1 MEQALQKGG
10 GLMPEHD
17 GSAGDQPTQSV
28 GPEPAEEHARPVV
41 TRRDFIAGAGL
52 GVAATAIV
60 AGGVA
65 VATRQGV
72 QTVPAPQ
79 TVVQTG
85 PGGAA
90 VVAPAPAPGVA
101 AQPQPAGQPA
111 AAPASGTLPQS
122 MRRVTLD
129 IDGVKRDVVVD
140 VRETFWATT
149 SQKLGLNATNLGCD
163 RAQCGAC
170 TVVVDGRAVNG
181 CTIFSARLGRGQKI
195 LTVAGIQTSAT
206 SEGLHPVQRAFW
218 MSGGF
223 QCGICTRGFIMS
235 SYALLQTNNN
245 PTRPQIAEALSG
257 NICRCG
263 EYPKIYTAVE
273 AAAAEMR
280 TPPAKPQ
287 VAIGPPPAR
296 VGSPTTTEFTFVNP
310 LGSDEFIGEVSGAM
324 QLLDGVD
331 GVGGNATT
339 AKVTYWPNEVNE
351 DAIRKQFADSG
362 FAVK

>member
-1 MEQALQKGG
+1 
-10 GLMPEHD
+10 MPDHD
-17 GSAGDQPTQSV
+17 GSAGEQPTKPV
-28 GPEPAEEHARPVV
+28 GPEPADESARPVV

-72 QTVPAPQ
+72 QTVPAAAPVAQ
-79 TVVQTG
+79 TV
-85 PGGAA
+85 PGGA

-101 AQPQPAGQPA
+101 AQPQPAAQPA
-111 AAPASGTLPQS
+111 PAATTGALPQH

-129 IDGVKRDVVVD
+129 IDGAKHEVVVD
-140 VRETFWATT
+140 VRESLWATT
-149 SQKLGLNATNLGCD
+149 SQKLGLNVANLGCD

-181 CTIFSARLGRGQKI
+181 CSIFTARLGRGQKI
-195 LTVAGIQTSAT
+195 VTIAGIQTSPT
-206 SEGLHPVQRAFW
+206 TEGLHPIQRAFW
-218 MSGGF
+218 MQGGF

-245 PTRPQIAEALSG
+245 PSRAQIAEGLSG

-263 EYPKIYTAVE
+263 EYPKIYNAVE

-280 TPPAKPQ
+280 NPPAKPQ
-287 VAIGPPPAR
+287 VVIGPPAPR
-296 VGSPTTTEFTFVNP
+296 TGSPATMDFQFANP
-310 LGSDEFIGEVSGAM
+310 LGSDEFIGEVDGALK
-324 QLLDGVD
+324 LLDGVE
-331 GVGGNATT
+331 GVSGNSTT
-339 AKVTYWPNEVNE
+339 AKVTYWPAEVTE
-351 DAIRKQFADSG
+351 DAIRKQFTDSG
-362 FAVK
+362 YPVK